1 MNLQKIRTSRNI
13 EQAELAR
20 QIGTTAPMMSYFEH
34 YKCLPVPEM
43 LTQICN
49 ILKCNI
55 SDLYEDKEIYL
66 KTVTNGC
73 SHLKVEDRKEPTIY
87 KLTVRLPETKRNIL
101 TQENLQK
108 CGYHSLKDFI
118 WHCVLRFEK
127 QLATTTKKDHQDLK
141 PQGGHEID
149 T

>member
-1 MNLQKIRTSRNI
+1 MNLQKIRISRNV

-20 QIGTTAPMMSYFEH
+20 QIGATAPMVSYFEH

-43 LTQICN
+43 LIQICKSLN
-49 ILKCNI
+49 CNV

-66 KTVTNGC
+66 KTIQNGC
-73 SHLKVEDRKEPTIY
+73 LHVKVENRKEPAVY
-87 KLTVRLPETKRNIL
+87 KLSVRLPEVKRNIL

-127 QLATTTKKDHQDLK
+127 QLATTIKKDHQDLK
-141 PQGGHEID
+141 PLGGHEID
-149 T
+149 I

>member
-1 MNLQKIRTSRNI
+1 MNLQKIRTSRNV
-13 EQAELAR
+13 EQAELAK
-20 QIGTTAPMMSYFEH
+20 QIGTTAPMMSCFEH

-73 SHLKVEDRKEPTIY
+73 SHLKVEERKEPATY
-87 KLTVRLPETKRNIL
+87 KLKIL
-101 TQENLQK
+101 F
-108 CGYHSLKDFI
+108 GIVY
-118 WHCVLRFEK
+118 CVLRNNLQRQQK
-127 QLATTTKKDHQDLK
+127 KTTK
-141 PQGGHEID
+141 